1 MANVT
6 NYPVLVFGVSFITL
20 WLSSRLGRFL
30 RLRQR
35 KFEKESLEDLNLI
48 LPASLT
54 LLGLIIAF
62 SFSMAASRYDLRKNY
77 EEGEANAIGTEY
89 ARLDLLPAAEA
100 NKVRALLR
108 VYLDK
113 RIAFYLA
120 RDEQERRQLFA
131 RTIALQSE
139 LWSAVLAPAR
149 AQPTPLMALALSGMN
164 DVLNSQGYSQ
174 SAYWNRIPTAAWAL
188 MAAVAVGCSALV
200 GYGSRSLT
208 AGSRLLP
215 ILPLLISVAFMFI
228 ADIDSPRHG
237 IIFVRPL
244 NLVSLAESLEP
255 SQPAT
260 PPAEH

>member
-1 MANVT
+1 MANIT

-113 RIAFYLA
+113 RIAF
-120 RDEQERRQLFA
+120 
-131 RTIALQSE
+131 
-139 LWSAVLAPAR
+139 
-149 AQPTPLMALALSGMN
+149 LS
-164 DVLNSQGYSQ
+164 
-174 SAYWNRIPTAAWAL
+174 
-188 MAAVAVGCSALV
+188 
-200 GYGSRSLT
+200 
-208 AGSRLLP
+208 
-215 ILPLLISVAFMFI
+215 
-228 ADIDSPRHG
+228 
-237 IIFVRPL
+237 RP
-244 NLVSLAESLEP
+244 
-255 SQPAT
+255 
-260 PPAEH
+260 